1 MFPWGPPEP
10 SIRNGKNG
18 RAGQGLGFPP
28 PGRGALN
35 LTMVEIKGF
44 LETSFIEWPGRICAV
59 LFLPHCNF
67 RCPYCHNHP
76 LIFYPEEFVSI
87 ALEDVLGRLQSFE
100 GWIDG
105 VCITGGEPT
114 LHPDL
119 SNLIHQ
125 LKARGFPVKLDTNG
139 SNPDIIERLLEERT
153 IDVIS
158 MDVKAPLDPFSY
170 RKAVG
175 SPVDFHRILRSI
187 EIIKRGKVEYQFRM
201 TVVPTLHGME
211 EIQTLAKQLRVG
223 PRFILQNFNPEN
235 PLDESLRRIHPYDPA
250 FLKEIEHQIQAIG

>member
-1 MFPWGPPEP
+1 MVP
-10 SIRNGKNG
+10 SRAICPKQRGS
-18 RAGQGLGFPP
+18 RAGQSMGLLPFRSGSW
-28 PGRGALN
+28 N

-44 LETSFIEWPGRICAV
+44 LETSFIDWPGKICAV

-76 LIFYPEEFVSI
+76 LIFHPEQFVSI
-87 ALEDVLGRLQSFE
+87 ALEDVLDRLQSFE

-119 SNLIHQ
+119 PRLIHQ
-125 LKARGFPVKLDTNG
+125 LRARGFPVKLDTNG
-139 SNPDIIERLLEERT
+139 SNPEMIERLLEERG
-153 IDVIS
+153 IDFIA

-170 RKAVG
+170 RQTAG
-175 SPVDFHRILRSI
+175 CPIDFHRILRSI
-187 EIIKRGKVEYQFRM
+187 EIIKRGEVEYQFRM
-201 TVVPTLHGME
+201 TVVPTLHAVE

-223 PRFILQNFNPEN
+223 PRLVLQNFNSEN
-235 PLDESLRRIHPYDPA
+235 PLDASLKRIHPFDSA
-250 FLKEIEHQIQAIG
+250 FLKEIESQIQAIG